1 MGSILTEYNEKETM
15 EAFYRDGK
23 EEGKAEGKAEGEAEE
38 KLKTASKLKAKNMPI
53 EEIAEITELS
63 VADIEKL

>member
-15 EAFYRDGK
+15 EAFYKDGK
-23 EEGKAEGKAEGEAEE
+23 EEGKVEGQIEE
-38 KLKTASKLKAKNMPI
+38 KLKTACKLKVKGMAF